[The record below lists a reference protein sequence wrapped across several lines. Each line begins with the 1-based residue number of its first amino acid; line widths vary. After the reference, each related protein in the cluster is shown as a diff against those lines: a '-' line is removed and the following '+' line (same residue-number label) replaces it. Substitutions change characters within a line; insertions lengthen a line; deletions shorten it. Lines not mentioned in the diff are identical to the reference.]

1 MKHSPIVPGPSVTAV
16 CVAALRA
23 TYDCAPPPLRV
34 VHDPFARK
42 LIPRPLA
49 RIIALTDSRPRLAYA
64 LHRALAVVT
73 RELSTNLPLRT
84 AAIDEALRSALRD
97 HPTQVVLLGAG
108 LDARAWRMPEL
119 APCKVFEVDR
129 PGAHRIKR
137 RKLARCTPYPRS
149 HHMLAV
155 DFERQTVGDALLQ
168 AGFEP
173 SAATVWL
180 WEAVTMYLTP
190 AATHRA
196 LDGIASLSG
205 PGSSFIATYTPLNLG
220 QGKRSTLHWRLAA
233 RVVGESIR
241 GEMSQAQ
248 VHEAVRCRGFDVL
261 SDDSATEWVQRYWPP
276 SEHHHA
282 RGWERLVVAR
292 KPGPSGSG

>member
-1 MKHSPIVPGPSVTAV
+1 MAPGPSVTAV

-23 TYDCAPPPLRV
+23 TYDCAPPPLRI

-49 RIIALTDSRPRLAYA
+49 RIIALTESRPRLAHA
-64 LHRALAVVT
+64 FHRALAVVT

-84 AAIDEALRSALRD
+84 AAIDEVLRSALRD

-119 APCKVFEVDR
+119 APCAVFEVDR
-129 PGAHRIKR
+129 PGAHRVKR
-137 RKLARCTPYPRS
+137 LRLAGSTAQPRS

-155 DFERQTVGDALLQ
+155 DFERQTVGDALLP
-168 AGFEP
+168 AGFDP

-180 WEAVTMYLTP
+180 WEAVTMYLTRT
-190 AATHRA
+190 AIDRA
-196 LDGIASLSG
+196 LDGIAGLSG
-205 PGSSFIATYTPLNLG
+205 PGSTFLATYTPLNLG
-220 QGKRSTLHWRLAA
+220 QGRRSTLHWRLAA

-248 VHEAVRCRGFDVL
+248 VHEAVRRRGFDVV

-292 KPGPSGSG
+292 MPGPSGSG

>member
-1 MKHSPIVPGPSVTAV
+1 MKPPPRGPSVTAI

-23 TYDCAPPPLRV
+23 TYDGAPPPLRI

-49 RIIALTDSRPRLAYA
+49 RVVALSAARPRLARA
-64 LHRALAVVT
+64 FHRSLAFVT

-84 AAIDEALRSALRD
+84 AAIDEALRAALRD
-97 HPTQVVLLGAG
+97 GPLQVVLLGAG
-108 LDARAWRMPEL
+108 LDARAWRMNEL
-119 APCKVFEVDR
+119 APCAVFEIDR
-129 PGAHRIKR
+129 PGALRLKGR
-137 RKLARCTPYPRS
+137 RLACPSPVPRD
-149 HHMLAV
+149 HHMIDV
-155 DFERQTVGDALLQ
+155 DFERQALSDALLPV
-168 AGFEP
+168 GFEP

-190 AATHRA
+190 AAIDRT
-196 LDGIASLSG
+196 LDGIEDLSG
-205 PGSSFIATYTPLNLG
+205 PGSTFMATYTPVNLG
-220 QGKRSTLHWRLAA
+220 QGQRSTLHWRLAA

-241 GEMSQAQ
+241 GEMSQAR
-248 VHEAVRCRGFDVL
+248 VHEAVRRRGFDVL

-292 KPGPSGSG
+292 KPRPSGSG